1 MGGALSPTDSGSVDS
16 RAGCDEHRYASR
28 LRLFQQHGVGRIWTL
43 SSAVERCLYTALV
56 GGSIPLAS
64 TFGAIAQLVARFVRI
79 EEVGSS
85 ILPSSTIS
93 GAQPERYRTRFVGL
107 AADAAELLRAE
118 LMCEGRHGD
127 SPALTRTYDHWKHI
141 RAETGVVR
149 FHDRALYQL
158 KFA

>member
-1 MGGALSPTDSGSVDS
+1 MLHA
-16 RAGCDEHRYASR
+16 RN
-28 LRLFQQHGVGRIWTL
+28 
-43 SSAVERCLYTALV
+43 
-56 GGSIPLAS
+56 
-64 TFGAIAQLVARFVRI
+64 TFGAIAQLVARLVRI
-79 EEVGSS
+79 EKVGSS
-85 ILPSSTIS
+85 TLPSSTIS

-127 SPALTRTYDHWKHI
+127 SPALTRMYDHWKHI

-149 FHDRALYQL
+149 FHNRVLYQL